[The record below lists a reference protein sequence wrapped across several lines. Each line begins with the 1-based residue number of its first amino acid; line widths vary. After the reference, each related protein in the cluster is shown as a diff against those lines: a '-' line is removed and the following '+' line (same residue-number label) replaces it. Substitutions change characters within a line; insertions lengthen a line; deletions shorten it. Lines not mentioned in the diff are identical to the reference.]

1 MSTGFLLLACT
12 STSVIPVSQN
22 QFILSTS
29 AAPACGSTGAAKVA
43 TQMAAVETLKSGRE
57 RFIIVGANAGDNI
70 RVVQTAPTGAFTN
83 STYSASG
90 STIYGQSNTTFTG
103 GGPMVLGRY
112 DQQLSVQT
120 FNRGEP
126 GFANAV
132 DAKQVLGPDWQ
143 KKASTGIKTCS

>member
-1 MSTGFLLLACT
+1 MKRVSTFVSMSTGFLLLACT

-29 AAPACGSTGAAKVA
+29 AAPACGST
-43 TQMAAVETLKSGRE
+43 AVETLKSGRE